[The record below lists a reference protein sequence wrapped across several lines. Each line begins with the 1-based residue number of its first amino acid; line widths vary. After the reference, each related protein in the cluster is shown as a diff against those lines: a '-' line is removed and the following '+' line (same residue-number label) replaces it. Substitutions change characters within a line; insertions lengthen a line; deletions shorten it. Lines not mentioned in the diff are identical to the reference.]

1 MDYGNCDK
9 CGHSLERHYI
19 DYCPLCDVNKFEIK
33 DKKIYDLFMIMAHM
47 EAKGF
52 MSEERYWREYVLES
66 YPQIR
71 NDIYIN
77 FWLGCFGDDEEIN
90 QYHRQLSE
98 FFGFDPEEE
107 KSVIMRISW

>member
-52 MSEERYWREYVLES
+52 MSQDEYWNRLTDEDGR
-66 YPQIR
+66 IR
-71 NDIYIN
+71 NDIYIDMW
-77 FWLGCFGDDEEIN
+77 FDCFTENEEIN
-90 QYHRQLSE
+90 KYHKYLNN
-98 FFGFDPEEE
+98 FFGFKPEDE